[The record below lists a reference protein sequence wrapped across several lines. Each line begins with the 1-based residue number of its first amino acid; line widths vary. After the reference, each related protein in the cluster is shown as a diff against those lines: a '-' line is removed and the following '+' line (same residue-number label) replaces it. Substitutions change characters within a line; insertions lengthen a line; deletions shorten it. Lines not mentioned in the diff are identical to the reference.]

1 MQREIIVTADGS
13 HTVQLKDRNI
23 TYHSHHGAVQES
35 KHVFIEAGFL
45 HREKQL
51 PGTLRLFEMGF
62 GTGLNALLTLTE
74 AEELNKPIVYSA
86 IENYPLT
93 ASETGS
99 LNYNEAIPGSKKVF
113 ERLHQAEWDKKIAIT
128 PFFTLNKINADLLA
142 YTFEEPVDLIYYDAF
157 APTAQP
163 ELWTLEVFQKLY
175 ALLAPGGVLVTY
187 CSKSDV
193 RRAMMAAGFLVE
205 KLPGPKGKR
214 EMVRASRSTM
224 LNDAL

>member
-51 PGTLRLFEMGF
+51 PGTVRLFEMGF

-99 LNYNEAIPGSKKVF
+99 LNYNEAIPGSKEVF

-187 CSKSDV
+187 CSKGDV

-224 LNDAL
+224 LDDAL

>member
-74 AEELNKPIVYSA
+74 AKKLNKPIVYSA

-99 LNYNEAIPGSKKVF
+99 LNYNEAIPGSKEVF

-187 CSKSDV
+187 CSKGDV

-224 LNDAL
+224 LDDAL

>member
-1 MQREIIVTADGS
+1 MQREIILTADGS
-13 HTVQLKDRNI
+13 HTVQIKDRNI

-35 KHVFIEAGFL
+35 KHVFIEAGL
-45 HREKQL
+45 LYKVKQL
-51 PGTLRLFEMGF
+51 PGTVRLFEMGF
-62 GTGLNALLTLTE
+62 GTGLNALLTLKE
-74 AEELNKPIVYSA
+74 GEKLNKPVVYSA
-86 IENYPLT
+86 VENYPLT

-99 LNYNEAIPGSKKVF
+99 LNYNEVVPGSKEVF
-113 ERLHQAEWDKKIAIT
+113 ERLHQTEWNKKISIT

-187 CSKSDV
+187 CSKGDV

-224 LNDAL
+224 IDDAL

>member
-1 MQREIIVTADGS
+1 MQRQIIVTADGS

-74 AEELNKPIVYSA
+74 AEKLNKPIVYSA
-86 IENYPLT
+86 VENYPLT

-99 LNYNEAIPGSKKVF
+99 LNYNEVVPGSKEVF
-113 ERLHQAEWDKKIAIT
+113 ERLHQAEWNKKISIT

-187 CSKSDV
+187 CSKGDV

-224 LNDAL
+224 LDDAL

>member
-74 AEELNKPIVYSA
+74 AKKLNKPIVYSA

-99 LNYNEAIPGSKKVF
+99 LNYNEVVPGSKEVF
-113 ERLHQAEWDKKIAIT
+113 ERLHQAEWNKKISIT

-187 CSKSDV
+187 CSKGDV

-224 LNDAL
+224 LDDAL

>member
-51 PGTLRLFEMGF
+51 PGTVRLFEMGF

-74 AEELNKPIVYSA
+74 AKKLNKPIVYSA

-99 LNYNEAIPGSKKVF
+99 LNYNEVVPGSKEVF
-113 ERLHQAEWDKKIAIT
+113 ERLHQAEWNKKISIT

-187 CSKSDV
+187 CSKGDV

-224 LNDAL
+224 LDDAL